1 VAGSGQY
8 RRMGAILQI
17 NRDFPFQVA
26 LSFDEAAM
34 DVLDWLEGQTLE
46 WDMYVDLPADTI
58 RYCFRTMADAMS
70 FKRRFGDAAEGR
82 AVVGGAVRGGCGEF
96 TCAASSLR
104 S

>member
-1 VAGSGQY
+1 MICSQC
-8 RRMGAILQI
+8 RIGAILQI

-82 AVVGGAVRGGCGEF
+82 AAVGGVEGRDI
-96 TCAASSLR
+96 LR
-104 S
+104 VIIRPGLNSPA

>member
-1 VAGSGQY
+1 MFLW
-8 RRMGAILQI
+8 RMGAILQI

-46 WDMYVDLPADTI
+46 WDMYVDLPANTI
-58 RYCFRTMADAMS
+58 RYCFRTMADAVS

-82 AVVGGAVRGGCGEF
+82 AVAGGG
-96 TCAASSLR
+96 
-104 S
+104 